1 MSRENQKQRSKK
13 IKEDILDVALDLAI
27 SDGFE
32 ALSMRKIS
40 KKMKYTTGV
49 IYYYFKDK
57 QEIVDEIQKRQSDE
71 IRKIIREKVCAE
83 KGFEFNLKEVF
94 HNMML
99 IALNEPMKYNLVTL
113 YRHKR
118 GASIDYSYLDV
129 LKKFLELGVKN
140 GELIVADIDYTAFSI
155 WSSFIGFNLN
165 ISQLEKISIEEAN
178 ILFDVHV
185 NIIMDGIRN

>member
-83 KGFEFNLKEVF
+83 KGFEFNLREVF

-118 GASIDYSYLDV
+118 GASIDYSYLGV

-185 NIIMDGIRN
+185 NIIMDGIRS

>member
-71 IRKIIREKVCAE
+71 IKKIIREKVCDE
-83 KGFEFNLKEVF
+83 KGFEFNLREVF

-129 LKKFLELGVKN
+129 LKKFLKLGVKN
-140 GELIVADIDYTAFSI
+140 GELIIADIDYTAFAI

-185 NIIMDGIRN
+185 NIIMKGIRN

>member
-83 KGFEFNLKEVF
+83 KGFEFNLREVF

-185 NIIMDGIRN
+185 NIIMDGIRS

>member
-13 IKEDILDVALDLAI
+13 IKEDILDVALNLAI

-83 KGFEFNLKEVF
+83 KGFEFNLREVF

-185 NIIMDGIRN
+185 NIIMDGIRS

>member
-1 MSRENQKQRSKK
+1 
-13 IKEDILDVALDLAI
+13 
-27 SDGFE
+27 
-32 ALSMRKIS
+32 
-40 KKMKYTTGV
+40 
-49 IYYYFKDK
+49 
-57 QEIVDEIQKRQSDE
+57 
-71 IRKIIREKVCAE
+71 
-83 KGFEFNLKEVF
+83 
-94 HNMML
+94 ML

-129 LKKFLELGVKN
+129 LKKFLKLGVKN
-140 GELIVADIDYTAFSI
+140 GELIVADIDYTAFAI

-185 NIIMDGIRN
+185 NIIMKGIRN

>member
-71 IRKIIREKVCAE
+71 IKKIIREKVCDE
-83 KGFEFNLKEVF
+83 KGFEFNLREVF

-129 LKKFLELGVKN
+129 LKKFLKLGGKN
-140 GELIVADIDYTAFSI
+140 GELIVADIDYTAFAI

-185 NIIMDGIRN
+185 NIIMKGIRN

>member
-71 IRKIIREKVCAE
+71 KKYVMKKVL
-83 KGFEFNLKEVF
+83 NL
-94 HNMML
+94 
-99 IALNEPMKYNLVTL
+99 T
-113 YRHKR
+113 
-118 GASIDYSYLDV
+118 
-129 LKKFLELGVKN
+129 
-140 GELIVADIDYTAFSI
+140 
-155 WSSFIGFNLN
+155 
-165 ISQLEKISIEEAN
+165 
-178 ILFDVHV
+178 
-185 NIIMDGIRN
+185 

>member
-1 MSRENQKQRSKK
+1 MSRENQKQRSKI

-83 KGFEFNLKEVF
+83 KGFEFNLREVF

-185 NIIMDGIRN
+185 NIIMDGIRS

>member
-71 IRKIIREKVCAE
+71 IRKIIKEKVCAE
-83 KGFEFNLKEVF
+83 KGFEFNLREVF

-185 NIIMDGIRN
+185 NIIMDGIRS

>member
-71 IRKIIREKVCAE
+71 IRKIIKEKVCAE
-83 KGFEFNLKEVF
+83 KGFEFNLREVF

-140 GELIVADIDYTAFSI
+140 GELIVANIDYTAFSI

-185 NIIMDGIRN
+185 NIIMDGIRS

>member
-71 IRKIIREKVCAE
+71 IKKIIREKVCDE
-83 KGFEFNLKEVF
+83 KGFEFNLREVF

-129 LKKFLELGVKN
+129 LKKFLKLGVKN
-140 GELIVADIDYTAFSI
+140 GELIVADIDYTAFAI

-185 NIIMDGIRN
+185 NIIMKGIRN

>member
-83 KGFEFNLKEVF
+83 KGFEFNLREVF